1 MQEKCYISKLKQT
14 NSKNKNSNHIKTVQK
29 TFDFSFAFLIK
40 NYKFKDQVFKYY
52 FTKPAIENEA
62 ETIGI

>member
-1 MQEKCYISKLKQT
+1 MIVQEIIHAGKMLHIKTKT

-40 NYKFKDQVFKYY
+40 NYKFLDQVFKYY
-52 FTKPAIENEA
+52 FTI
-62 ETIGI
+62 